1 MSRENRHCAARAFCW
16 VFLVPRG
23 CQAQTCWKRV
33 CCQCK
38 RTFFTIPPPPPKTML
53 SPLSGMAKQRSHVP
67 PTTARRGW
75 LAMAAPGCGAADGEQ
90 GFFSCPWVDYLLS
103 MTM

>member
-38 RTFFTIPPPPPKTML
+38 RTFFTIPPPPKKRCFPHSLGWQNSAATSHL
-53 SPLSGMAKQRSHVP
+53 PPLGEAGWRWQRLGVEQLMESR
-67 PTTARRGW
+67 AFF
-75 LAMAAPGCGAADGEQ
+75 LAPGWIICSA
-90 GFFSCPWVDYLLS
+90 
-103 MTM
+103 

>member
-23 CQAQTCWKRV
+23 CQAQTCWKQV

-38 RTFFTIPPPPPKTML
+38 RTFFTIPPPPKNDAFPTLWDGKTAQ
-53 SPLSGMAKQRSHVP
+53 PR
-67 PTTARRGW
+67 PTYPHSERLVG
-75 LAMAAPGCGAADGEQ
+75 DG
-90 GFFSCPWVDYLLS
+90 SAWVWS
-103 MTM
+103 S